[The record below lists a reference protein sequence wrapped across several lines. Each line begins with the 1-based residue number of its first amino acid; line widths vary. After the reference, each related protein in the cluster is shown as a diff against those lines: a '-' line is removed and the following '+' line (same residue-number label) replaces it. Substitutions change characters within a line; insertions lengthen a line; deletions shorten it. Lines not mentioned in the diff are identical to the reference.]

1 MKKQIIGGTFAEERA
16 LYACRDAEVFDC
28 VFEGEA
34 DGESP
39 LKESRGVAVKN
50 CRFALRYPM
59 WHCEDILAWDCHF
72 TEGCRAPFWYSDTV
86 TLRHCKIEGVKAIRE
101 CGDVLI
107 EDTLA
112 SSAELGWKCHDVIVR
127 NSRISSEYLFFECSS
142 MKIRGLSVE
151 GKYSFQY
158 VNDAEIFDSSFDTKD
173 AFWHSKNVVVY
184 DSEIKG
190 EYLGWYS
197 ENLTLV
203 NCKISGTQPF
213 CYCKGLKLI
222 DCTLD
227 GCDLSFEYSEVEAQI
242 KGRIESVKNPLA
254 GYITADEIGE
264 IIIDDEE
271 VAGKCKITEREADG
285 Q

>member
-1 MKKQIIGGTFAEERA
+1 MKKQIIGEVFSEERA
-16 LYACRDAEVFDC
+16 LYASRDAEIADC

-39 LKESRGVAVKN
+39 LKESRSVAVKN
-50 CRFALRYPM
+50 CRFSLRYPM
-59 WHCEDILAWDCHF
+59 WHCYDLLAWDCF
-72 TEGCRAPFWYSDTV
+72 FGESCRAPLWYSDTV
-86 TLRHCKIEGVKAIRE
+86 TLRHCRIEGVKALRE
-101 CGDVLI
+101 CSDVLV
-107 EDTLA
+107 EDVAAT
-112 SSAELGWKCHDVIVR
+112 SAELGWKCRDVIIR
-127 NSRISSEYLFFECSS
+127 KSLIRSEYMFFEASS
-142 MKIRGLSVE
+142 LKIRGLRAE

-158 VNDAEIFDSSFDTKD
+158 VNDAEIFDSVLDTKD

-227 GCDLSFEYSEVEAQI
+227 GCDLSFEFSEVEAQV
-242 KGRIESVKNPLA
+242 KGEIMSVKNPVG
-254 GYITADEIGE
+254 GYITADRIGE
-264 IIIDDEE
+264 IIIDDER
-271 VAGKCKITEREADG
+271 AQDKCVITEREG
-285 Q
+285 K